1 MERINNRY
9 TRDMK
14 TAVEWFA
21 LELYEKFEMKGDGN
35 LFDDLL
41 EQAKEIEISQKAEE
55 YLKGFKDGKEYEIKL
70 NELTFKS
77 K

>member
-1 MERINNRY
+1 
-9 TRDMK
+9 MK